1 MNRMRKYL
9 AFALAMGL
17 SLSSMTV
24 FAYYEGMVYED
35 DDYKRFEGYK
45 EPTAADG
52 LKKGDYWYNGVAT
65 MQWNG
70 SAWVSEGDDADDS
83 SSSSNSVD
91 DSSDRDDDSGSGK
104 SAAQKEMEARAKA
117 EAAAVKA
124 ALAQASAESV
134 ALEAEAVD
142 SGFENGAEL
151 QLAKAASKSAG
162 EYNNNAVVKTL
173 GIENATPVAQGGGL
187 VIDGKV
193 TGATATIS
201 KVSIAF
207 VNSVCAAQDGTV
219 LNVVDVQFPATEA
232 VVNFYMPGVAE
243 GASIAAVQYVSGVWV
258 DVEVIEVRAD
268 HVVLNLKSNGVVA
281 FIAK

>member
-1 MNRMRKYL
+1 M

-17 SLSSMTV
+17 SLSSMTA
-24 FAYYEGMVYED
+24 FAYYEGMVYEK

-45 EPTAADG
+45 EPTTADG

-83 SSSSNSVD
+83 SPTSNNAD

-104 SAAQKEMEARAKA
+104 SAAEKEAEARAAA
-117 EAAAVKA
+117 EAAAEKA
-124 ALAQASAESV
+124 ALAQAGAESA

-151 QLAKAASKSAG
+151 QLAKAADKSAG
-162 EYNNNAVVKTL
+162 EYNNNAVVKTP
-173 GIENATPVAQGGGL
+173 GIENTTPVAQGGNL
-187 VIDGKV
+187 VIDGRV
-193 TGATATIS
+193 TGATAMIS
-201 KVSIAF
+201 KVTAAF
-207 VNSVCAAQDGTV
+207 VDSACAVQDGTV
-219 LNVVDVQFPATEA
+219 LNVVDVQFPADEA

-243 GASIAAVQYVSGVWV
+243 DAGITAMQYVSGTWV

-268 HVVLNLKSNGVVA
+268 HVVLDLTSNGVVA
-281 FIAK
+281 FITK